1 MTKLDL
7 TSRYLKGRALRRTAP
22 RSSHAGWR
30 PPADRTDPLTLLE
43 DNNRPR
49 VQELVPYRYG
59 RMLASPFTFMRGSP
73 VVMAA
78 DLARTPTSGLR
89 LQICGDA
96 HLGNIGVFATPE
108 RRLVLD
114 LNDFDETLP
123 GPWEW
128 DVKRLAASFVVAGRW
143 LDFPDRI
150 SLRAAQRTARYYREH
165 TARLAGQ
172 TALEIWYEKVTVADA
187 LQYFDAKGR
196 ARALEGLKRVRRRGN
211 LEALPKLT
219 TLVDGE
225 ELRINEVP
233 PLIMRFDDETLMDTL
248 REAFRRYRDSLPH
261 ERRLLLDQYHVVD
274 WARKVVGVGSVGT
287 RCGIILMLGNHSR
300 DPLFLQFK
308 QALTSVLEP
317 YCGAGAYPHQGQ
329 RVVVGQRV
337 MQSASDIFLGWTD
350 LVHPHTGQHIEYF
363 LRQLRDM
370 KGGIDLERGVRQEG
384 LLDMARLFGWIL
396 ARAHARSGLAP
407 EIAGY
412 LGQSDTFDVAITEF
426 ARDYADQ
433 TERDHA
439 ALAEAVRAG
448 RLTAAT

>member
-1 MTKLDL
+1 MTDL
-7 TSRYLKGRALRRTAP
+7 AARHQKGRDLRSRTP
-22 RSSHAGWR
+22 RSSHAGWK
-30 PPADRTDPLTLLE
+30 PPAGRLDPLDLLE
-43 DNNRPR
+43 ENNQPR

-78 DLARTPTSGLR
+78 DLARTASTGLK

-108 RRLVLD
+108 RLLVLD

-128 DVKRLAASFVVAGRW
+128 DVKRLTASFVVAGRW
-143 LDFPDRI
+143 LGFPDRVN
-150 SLRAAQRTARYYREH
+150 LRAARRCARYYREH
-165 TARLAGQ
+165 MARLAGQ
-172 TALEIWYEKVTVADA
+172 TALEVWYEKVTVASAID
-187 LQYFDAKGR
+187 YFDEKGR

-219 TLVDGE
+219 SLVDGE
-225 ELRINEVP
+225 QRRINELP
-233 PLIMRFDDETLMDTL
+233 PLIQRFHDDALLELL
-248 REAFRRYRDSLPH
+248 RQAFRRYRESLPH

-287 RCGIILMLGNHSR
+287 RCGIILLLGNHDR

-308 QALTSVLEP
+308 QAMPSVLEAH
-317 YCGAGAYPHQGQ
+317 CGAGAYAHQGQ

-350 LVHPHTGQHIEYF
+350 IVHPDTGQRVEYF

-370 KGGIDLERGVRQEG
+370 KGGIDLEPGIRPEG
-384 LLDMARLFGWIL
+384 FLDMARLFGWIL
-396 ARAHARSGLAP
+396 AKAHARSGFAP
-407 EIAGY
+407 ELSGY
-412 LGQSDTFDVAITEF
+412 LGKSETFDAAVTEF

-439 ALAEAVRAG
+439 ALTEAVRTG
-448 RLTAAT
+448 RLTATT